1 MLGKLND
8 AVLSARAA
16 GPAGADALE
25 VSATLLRLNPEVYTA
40 WNHRKEALE
49 PVLSAGGARRR
60 PGKGLGRACS
70 NEISWAA
77 PVNMSLPSLPLVGES
92 AVEAAAKELQL
103 TQEALMRN
111 PKSYSAWHH
120 RKWVLGYGLSSLE
133 AELVLVEML
142 LDMDSRNF
150 HGWAYRRF
158 VAQARV
164 FLCGGGNFS
173 ALIYFQAVV

>member
-1 MLGKLND
+1 
-8 AVLSARAA
+8 
-16 GPAGADALE
+16 
-25 VSATLLRLNPEVYTA
+25 
-40 WNHRKEALE
+40 
-49 PVLSAGGARRR
+49 
-60 PGKGLGRACS
+60 
-70 NEISWAA
+70 
-77 PVNMSLPSLPLVGES
+77 
-92 AVEAAAKELQL
+92 
-103 TQEALMRN
+103 MRN

-164 FLCGGGNFS
+164 WVGGVGGAISVPQCTLRLSS
-173 ALIYFQAVV
+173 ARSNL